1 MDHPERRPPTGDSG
15 APEARVCEVALARPF
30 LGTLAYEIPDSL
42 AARIGPGSRVMV
54 PLGRRGAVG
63 IVDRL
68 GYGEH
73 RTEVPR
79 SLKRVS
85 AVLDEEPVADA
96 ALLSLCRWLA
106 GYYVAPLGVVLKTA
120 LPPGL
125 MGGRAARGEGPR
137 EKTERIVRLTGRL
150 ETLVERDE
158 AFGRARR
165 QREAYETLETLDGV
179 ASVRHMTTRLG
190 FGRSVLEGLVERG
203 LAELDERP
211 VERDPF
217 AGTAPPAPTLTPT
230 REQTAAL
237 ETLRGLADAGEGKV
251 ALLRGVTGSGKT
263 LVYLELLEGLL
274 ARGRGAIVL
283 VPEISLTPQTVERFR
298 ARFGDRVA
306 VLHSGLSDGE
316 RFDAWNALREG
327 RKRIAIG
334 PRSAVFAPVRD
345 LGAIVVDEEHDS
357 SYKQSDTPRYHA
369 RSVAIVR
376 ANLER
381 ALCVLGSATPAL
393 ESWDNALSERYEL
406 LQLEH
411 RVTGQGLPRVE
422 LIDLRTAIEEARDGA
437 TPGDGSAPG
446 GASVA
451 DGSAT
456 PGTRGGPGDPAPG
469 ESGPLIFSPRL
480 AVAIRERLGR
490 GEQAILLLNRRGYA
504 TFVEC
509 IGCGKVWS
517 CRSCSVSLTYHR
529 RRRRLVCHHCGYE
542 QDPPARCDE
551 CGAPDPRF
559 TGVGTEQVERRVAEL
574 FPDARV
580 ARMDLDTTGTK
591 WAHFEILEAV
601 RRHEIDLLLGTQ
613 MIAKGLDFPDVTL
626 VGVINA
632 DVGLHLPDFRASE
645 RTFQLL
651 EQVAGRA
658 GRGAGPGEVL
668 VQTFRPGHFALE
680 RAAAHDYVGFA
691 ERELED
697 RREPGYPPFRRLA
710 NLVISGT
717 REERVAEEADRLA
730 EWTRGLVEDRGI
742 EGIDVVGPAP
752 CAIDRLRDRWRW
764 HFLLKAERAAT
775 LGAVLRFLAER
786 HGQPSSDL
794 RVEID
799 RDPESLL

>member
-1 MDHPERRPPTGDSG
+1 MDRPERRPPSRPSG
-15 APEARVCEVALARPF
+15 PPQGRVCEVAIARPF
-30 LGTLAYEIPDSL
+30 LGTLAYEIPEDL
-42 AARIGPGSRVMV
+42 AARIAPGHRVRV
-54 PLGRRGAVG
+54 PLGRQGAVG

-68 GYGEH
+68 GYDEA
-73 RTEVPR
+73 RTGIPR
-79 SLKRVS
+79 GLKAVS
-85 AVLDEEPVADA
+85 AVLDEEPVAGPT
-96 ALLSLCRWLA
+96 LLALCRWIA
-106 GYYVAPLGVVLKTA
+106 DYYVAPLGVVLKTA

-137 EKTERIVRLTGRL
+137 EKTERIIRLARRL

-158 AFGRARR
+158 TFGRARR

-179 ASVRHMTTRLG
+179 ASVRHMTSQLG

-203 LAELDERP
+203 LAELDDRP

-217 AGTAPPAPTLTPT
+217 AGATSSPPALTPT
-230 REQTAAL
+230 AEQAAAL
-237 ETLRGLADAGEGKV
+237 EALRGLAERGGGRV
-251 ALLRGVTGSGKT
+251 ALLHGVTGSGKT
-263 LVYLELLEGLL
+263 LVYLELLEGLI

-316 RFDAWNALREG
+316 RFDAWTALREG
-327 RKRIAIG
+327 RKRVAIG
-334 PRSAVFAPVRD
+334 PRSAIFAPVRD
-345 LGAIVVDEEHDS
+345 LGAIIVDEEHDS

-369 RSVAIVR
+369 RSVAVVR
-376 ANLER
+376 GRLEG
-381 ALCVLGSATPAL
+381 ALCVLGTATPAL
-393 ESWDNALSERYEL
+393 ESWDNAREDRYEL
-406 LQLEH
+406 LRLEK
-411 RVTGQGLPRVE
+411 RVTGHGLPRVE
-422 LIDLRTAIEEARDGA
+422 LVDLRIAVEETRARGSDA
-437 TPGDGSAPG
+437 LDGS
-446 GASVA
+446 
-451 DGSAT
+451 
-456 PGTRGGPGDPAPG
+456 GDPAPG
-469 ESGPLIFSPRL
+469 EAGPLIFSPRL
-480 AVAIRERLGR
+480 STAIAERLRR

-509 IGCGKVWS
+509 VACGKVWS
-517 CRSCSVSLTYHR
+517 CRSCSVSLTFHR

-542 QDPPARCDE
+542 EGPPDRCDQ
-551 CGAPDPRF
+551 CGAPEPRF

-580 ARMDLDTTGTK
+580 ARMDLDTTGSK

-601 RRHEIDLLLGTQ
+601 RRHEVDLLLGTQ
-613 MIAKGLDFPDVTL
+613 MIAKGLDFPNVTL

-668 VQTFRPGHFALE
+668 VQTFRPGHFALVC
-680 RAAAHDYVGFA
+680 AAAHDYVGFA

-710 NLVISGT
+710 NLVVSGT
-717 REERVAEEADRLA
+717 KEEPVADEADRLA
-730 EWTRGLVEDRGI
+730 EWTRALVDQRGLAGLE
-742 EGIDVVGPAP
+742 VVGPAP

-786 HGQPSSDL
+786 HGQPGSDL